1 MDASS
6 SLTGGSGKY
15 FPRPHLN
22 ILSPPPLVV
31 AAPAGGIFFSFSDQ
45 YLWMM
50 LVKTFPGI
58 SKFKNEF
65 ILPISM
71 K

>member
-50 LVKTFPGI
+50 LVKIFLAFPNLKMNL
-58 SKFKNEF
+58 SFQ
-65 ILPISM
+65 
-71 K
+71 